1 MPHSND
7 FLPDLEEFVP
17 DTELY
22 LKMYKLLLRA
32 TLLGEALD
40 ERKEEF
46 APLKIFTGLGQEAIG
61 VGAGIAAEPYDLIAP
76 DHRVQQSMLMGRGF
90 PEKKII
96 CQAGAFA
103 ESIYGGYDFGIH
115 IGVPELNFIRFVS
128 DMGLNTAVGVGAI
141 NGAYYFR
148 DFLNKKKLFGK
159 DPVLIA
165 IFGEGAMSHG
175 NMHSAF
181 KFATVYKLPVL
192 FILNNNGREIRT
204 DKRYQNPLPLFSP
217 IAAGFGMPFNVL
229 NPAIDPILVWRAA
242 KHALKYLRKTPG
254 QGPYFIECVT
264 ERVSGHNAH
273 ETMMMSGYVPK
284 GLRKEWLT
292 REPLLHYTAQLRHQG
307 ILTEEKEKEFKNEAA
322 NNIAEAFEAMKTYT
336 TPSKLRS
343 PFAETKPLPMLPYL
357 KKQKSRIISYGD
369 AITEALSQ
377 GMRMFKNMRIFG
389 EDVESGGVH
398 GRTKKLIKEFG
409 RQRIFHT
416 PLDEN
421 GICAFAIGQALAGIL
436 PCIEVQFL
444 PFSKYM
450 MGPLLNYA
458 GTHYAVTG
466 QSLAMVIRAPFG
478 GGFASNHCHQEM
490 VEALIAHAGGIKIV
504 CPATPY
510 EAKGFLLSAMRDG
523 NPVIFLEQ
531 ILHYTHEGEVPEK
544 PYFLPIGDAKL
555 RKTGRDLSIITYGAM
570 MVEKSLTA
578 AKLLEIEG
586 VSAQVLDLQT
596 IVPMDTDAIISAATK
611 TKKVLIV
618 HEAKTKFGVGAEIV
632 RIISEY
638 ESKVKKDADLK
649 NFSISTKVLGA
660 KDGPVASHPALERLR
675 LPQVEDIVTEAKEM
689 ML

>member
-1 MPHSND
+1 MPHLND

-17 DTELY
+17 SEELY
-22 LKMYKLLLRA
+22 LKIYKLLLRS

-61 VGAGIAAEPYDLIAP
+61 VGTILAAESYDLIAP
-76 DHRVQQSMLMGRGF
+76 DHRVQQSMLIGRGF

-115 IGVPELNFIRFVS
+115 IGTSELNFIRFVS
-128 DMGLNTAVGVGAI
+128 DMGLNTAVGAGAI
-141 NGAYYFR
+141 NGVYYFR
-148 DFLNKKKLFGK
+148 DFLNEKNLFGK
-159 DPVLIA
+159 NPVLIA

-217 IAAGFGMPFNVL
+217 VAAGFGMPFNVL
-229 NPAIDPILVWRAA
+229 NPATDPVLMWRAA
-242 KHALKYLRKTPG
+242 KHALKHIRKHG
-254 QGPYFIECVT
+254 GPYFLECVT

-284 GLRKEWLT
+284 GLRKEWLA

-307 ILTEEKEKEFKNEAA
+307 ILNEEKEKEFKKEAA
-322 NNIAEAFEAMKTYT
+322 NNITEAFEAMKTYT
-336 TPSKLRS
+336 APSKLHA
-343 PFAETKPLPMLPYL
+343 PFAEAKQLPPIPDF
-357 KKQKSRIISYGD
+357 KNRASRIISYGD
-369 AITEALSQ
+369 AITEALAQ
-377 GMRMFKNMRIFG
+377 GMRIFKNMRIFG

-398 GRTKKLIKEFG
+398 GRTKKLVDEFE
-409 RQRIFHT
+409 RQRVFHT

-436 PCIEVQFL
+436 PCFEVQFL
-444 PFSKYM
+444 PFSKYLL
-450 MGPLLNYA
+450 GPLLTYA
-458 GTHYAVTG
+458 GTHYPITG
-466 QSLAMVIRAPFG
+466 QSLAMVVRAPFG

-490 VEALIAHAGGIKIV
+490 IEALIAHAGGVKIV

-510 EAKGFLLSAMRDG
+510 AAKGLLLSALNDG

-531 ILHYTHEGEVPEK
+531 ILHYTHEGEVPEE
-544 PYFLPIGDAKL
+544 PYFLPFGDAKL
-555 RKTGRDLSIITYGAM
+555 RKIGKDLSIITYGAM
-570 MVEKSLTA
+570 MVARSLEAAEILEK
-578 AKLLEIEG
+578 EG
-586 VSAQVLDLQT
+586 ISAQVLDLQT

-618 HEAKTKFGVGAEIV
+618 HEAKTRFGVGAEIA
-632 RIISEY
+632 RIVSEY
-638 ESKVKKDADLK
+638 ASNVSKITPELE
-649 NFSISTKVLGA
+649 NFSIKTKVLGA
-660 KDGPVASHPALERLR
+660 KDGPVASHPALEKLR
-675 LPQVEDIVTEAKEM
+675 LPQVEDIVTEAKEIIS
-689 ML
+689 